1 MKNTFRVIAF
11 LEGVSYIL
19 LMTFGLYFKYQLGD
33 PTYVKLLGMPH
44 GVLFG
49 LYIYFAIAFIMKE
62 YAISDKT
69 LLISFCFSATT
80 TFLLIFL
87 MAYYLEIIFSLYAAF
102 IIIFKIVCDY
112 LIFTKDG
119 YIWDLK
125 VKAVVLLASILPFGT
140 FYVDWKYLKK

>member
-1 MKNTFRVIAF
+1 MKTIFRVIAF

-19 LMTFGLYFKYQLGD
+19 LMTFGLYFKYQIGD

-69 LLISFCFSATT
+69 LLIIFCFSATT

-87 MAYYLEIIFSLYAAF
+87 MAYYLEIIFPLYAAF
-102 IIIFKIVCDY
+102 IILPPF
-112 LIFTKDG
+112 LITLCIKDG

-140 FYVDWKYLKK
+140 FYVDWKYLKN